1 MAVKAQP
8 KDVAAPPKPRQAR
21 TQTASR
27 PKEVIEK
34 EEVIIES
41 TSARTRERKLAKA
54 APESMG
60 KRGTD
65 VAGGTTPQ
73 IAAGNY
79 KIVSIYPRTGEFQ
92 QAWLRAPSGRIVVVG
107 AGDELDG
114 AKVQSVDFV
123 QHVVKT
129 SQGQIR

>member
-1 MAVKAQP
+1 MAVKPQT
-8 KDVAAPPKPRQAR
+8 KDAPRKPRKER
-21 TQTASR
+21 THTASK
-27 PKEVIEK
+27 PKEVFEQP
-34 EEVIIES
+34 EVIIEAKPVRAREGKLVKAPAES
-41 TSARTRERKLAKA
+41 TDKRSTDA
-54 APESMG
+54 A
-60 KRGTD
+60 
-65 VAGGTTPQ
+65 TPQ
-73 IAAGNY
+73 MAAGNY

-114 AKVQSVDFV
+114 AKVQSVDFA